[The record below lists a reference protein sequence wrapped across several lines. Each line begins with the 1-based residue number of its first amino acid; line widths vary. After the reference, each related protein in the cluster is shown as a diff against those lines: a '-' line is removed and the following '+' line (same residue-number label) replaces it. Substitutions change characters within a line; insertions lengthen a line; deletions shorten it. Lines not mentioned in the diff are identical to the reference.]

1 MTAWYLLHCKAKQE
15 SRAALH
21 LQNQGYHSYL
31 PQWQKEK
38 LVKGIKTTVT
48 EPLFP
53 NYLFVEL
60 DAASANFNAIRSTRG
75 VNGFV
80 RFGGVPATVPDQL
93 MASIQQQAAQQKK
106 QQPLFE
112 LNSQVELTAGPFA
125 GLTAI
130 YKASKGSDR
139 ALILLSLL
147 GQEQEL
153 EVTLQELKAV

>member
-15 SRAALH
+15 NRAALH
-21 LQNQGYHSYL
+21 LCNQGYSSYL

-38 LVKGIKTTVT
+38 LVKGSKAVVT

-53 NYLFVEL
+53 NYLFVQL
-60 DAASANFNAIRSTRG
+60 DAEQANFNAIRSTRG

-80 RFGGVPATVPDQL
+80 RFGGVPATVPTSL
-93 MASIQQQAAQQKK
+93 IASIRQQAVQQKE
-106 QQPLFE
+106 QQPLFK
-112 LNSQVELTAGPFA
+112 LNSQVELTAGPLT

-139 ALILLSLL
+139 ALILLTLL

-153 EVTLQELKAV
+153 EVTLQELQAV